1 MRTSLLPLRLALPA
15 LLLLAGAPAEAQED
29 VAVRFGVHPTY
40 SRVVFDWPN
49 PATYTLTREGDA
61 LRITFSRTPALQ
73 GAAQRRLPPMVSRF
87 SAEGDSVVIAL
98 APGARVR
105 DFRLGGRIVL
115 DIQPAEP
122 AAQAAAPTQPAAP
135 ARREATAAQRPVP
148 PAPPPPA
155 PPPPATQAAA
165 APPAR
170 GSALPLPLPPPPPP
184 EFPVATASRERPL
197 PPRPANPAERP
208 TEEALAAPAAPA
220 GAAPPS
226 PQAASPAEVPP
237 RPLPPLQPV
246 PQRQAPISL
255 AAAPHRGTEGP
266 AARLP
271 FGRDTGVAVLRR
283 GDELWVVFDDPRPI
297 DLSALRNDP
306 GFGRAVLTLGPAA
319 ALLRIPA
326 PAPATA
332 RVTPAE
338 RGLIVELLPAGGP
351 AGDTV
356 PAEVLDTPEGRRLLL
371 RAQGPGRAVNV
382 QDPETG
388 EVLLVGT
395 LKSGEVRQPVARA
408 FAEFSLVPTLRGV
421 AVIAQSDH
429 VLMRSQPEGFVLMGG
444 PQLANGLSLSPAQLE
459 APDMLAGHA
468 LTRAFD
474 LPALPHDALA
484 ERVRLLRGEAAAA
497 PPRARSRPRL
507 ALAEAMLALGF
518 GVEAR
523 AVLDVAAAE
532 DPVAGATPR
541 WAALAGAA
549 SLLAGRLE
557 EARPALKDGRL
568 DGTDEITLWRAYL
581 ADQEGE
587 PADATAPL
595 FAASAGLLPSYPD
608 ALRARLGAA
617 AAEAM
622 AEGGEAAAAAALLA
636 RLGDLPSLALARALL
651 EEAQG
656 RIDEALAAYDA
667 LGGSRDRRMRYLAL
681 SRAVELALR
690 EGRIGAP
697 EAAARIEPLLY
708 AWRGDAGERL
718 LRLRAAELRADA
730 GDWVGSLALLRETE
744 AAFPE
749 HLAEIRPRTAAAFL
763 ALFRDGAADQMPPS
777 QAVALFEESADLLPT
792 GTAGDA
798 VVARVAERL
807 IALDLTQRAAAM
819 LTRLMAGQPEGGLDR
834 ARTGLRLGQLLL
846 GDQDA
851 PGALAALAATEAER
865 LPASLASE
873 RLILRARATA
883 ASGDRPA
890 ALAMLRG
897 LPGAAETRVD
907 IAAAHGDW
915 AQATAALAEIAEVQ
929 LPPPGL
935 ALDEPARR
943 LLVRLAAAAALAGDA
958 ATLASLAETRGA
970 QMESGAFSEPFRLL
984 TSDPASGAIDLPR
997 LAAEVQLARGLP
1009 RSIAA
1014 IGGPVRN

>member
-1 MRTSLLPLRLALPA
+1 
-15 LLLLAGAPAEAQED
+15 
-29 VAVRFGVHPTY
+29 
-40 SRVVFDWPN
+40 
-49 PATYTLTREGDA
+49 
-61 LRITFSRTPALQ
+61 
-73 GAAQRRLPPMVSRF
+73 
-87 SAEGDSVVIAL
+87 
-98 APGARVR
+98 
-105 DFRLGGRIVL
+105 
-115 DIQPAEP
+115 
-122 AAQAAAPTQPAAP
+122 
-135 ARREATAAQRPVP
+135 
-148 PAPPPPA
+148 
-155 PPPPATQAAA
+155 
-165 APPAR
+165 
-170 GSALPLPLPPPPPP
+170 
-184 EFPVATASRERPL
+184 
-197 PPRPANPAERP
+197 
-208 TEEALAAPAAPA
+208 
-220 GAAPPS
+220 
-226 PQAASPAEVPP
+226 
-237 RPLPPLQPV
+237 
-246 PQRQAPISL
+246 
-255 AAAPHRGTEGP
+255 
-266 AARLP
+266 
-271 FGRDTGVAVLRR
+271 
-283 GDELWVVFDDPRPI
+283 
-297 DLSALRNDP
+297 
-306 GFGRAVLTLGPAA
+306 
-319 ALLRIPA
+319 
-326 PAPATA
+326 
-332 RVTPAE
+332 
-338 RGLIVELLPAGGP
+338 
-351 AGDTV
+351 
-356 PAEVLDTPEGRRLLL
+356 
-371 RAQGPGRAVNV
+371 
-382 QDPETG
+382 
-388 EVLLVGT
+388 
-395 LKSGEVRQPVARA
+395 
-408 FAEFSLVPTLRGV
+408 
-421 AVIAQSDH
+421 
-429 VLMRSQPEGFVLMGG
+429 MRSQPEGFVLMGG
-444 PQLANGLSLSPAQLE
+444 PQLAGGLSLSPVQLE

-497 PPRARSRPRL
+497 PPRARARPRL

-568 DGTDEITLWRAYL
+568 DGTDEITLWRAFL

-595 FAASAGLLPSYPD
+595 FKASAGLLPSYPD

-622 AEGGEAAAAAALLA
+622 AAGGEAAAAAALLA

-667 LGGSRDRRMRYLAL
+667 LGEARDRRMRYRAL
-681 SRAVELALR
+681 SRGIELGLR
-690 EGRIGAP
+690 EGRLGAP

-708 AWRGDAGERL
+708 AWRGDASERL

-730 GDWVGSLALLRETE
+730 GDWPGALALLRETE
-744 AAFPE
+744 GAFPE

-851 PGALAALAATEAER
+851 AGALAALAATEAER
-865 LPASLASE
+865 LPVSVASE
-873 RLILRARATA
+873 RLILRARALA
-883 ASGDRPA
+883 SSGDRAA

-897 LPGAAETRVD
+897 LPGAAEVRVD
-907 IAAAHGDW
+907 IAAADGNW
-915 AQATAALAEIAEVQ
+915 AEATAALAEIAEAR
-929 LPPPGL
+929 LPPPD
-935 ALDEPARR
+935 ATLDEPARR
-943 LLVRLAAAAALAGDA
+943 LLVRLAAAAALASDT

-970 QMESGAFSEPFRLL
+970 QMASGAFSEPFRLL

-997 LAAEVQLARGLP
+997 LAAEVQLARALP

-1014 IGGPVRN
+1014 IGGPARN

>member
-1 MRTSLLPLRLALPA
+1 MRAPLLPLRLALPA
-15 LLLLAGAPAEAQED
+15 LFLLAGAPAEAQEA
-29 VAVRFGVHPTY
+29 VAVRFGTHPTY
-40 SRVVFDWPN
+40 SRVVFDWQN
-49 PATYTLTREGDA
+49 AADYTLSREGDR
-61 LRITFSRTPALQ
+61 LRITFARTPEFQ
-73 GAAQRRLPPMVSRF
+73 GAAQRRLPPMVSGF

-115 DIQPAEP
+115 DVLPAGEP
-122 AAQAAAPTQPAAP
+122 AQAAAPQQGRPQAEPRQAAP
-135 ARREATAAQRPVP
+135 AAAQASAP
-148 PAPPPPA
+148 PAP
-155 PPPPATQAAA
+155 AAA
-165 APPAR
+165 VRFAAQPLPQ
-170 GSALPLPLPPPPPP
+170 PLPLPPPPPP
-184 EFPVATASRERPL
+184 ELPRAAAAREVPL

-208 TEEALAAPAAPA
+208 REETLAAPAPGATPA
-220 GAAPPS
+220 AAPS
-226 PQAASPAEVPP
+226 VASGEAQP
-237 RPLPPLQPV
+237 RSLPPLQPV

-306 GFGRAVLTLGPAA
+306 AFGRAVLTLGPAA

-332 RVTPAE
+332 RVTPAD

-351 AGDTV
+351 AAETV
-356 PAEVLDTPEGRRLLL
+356 PAEVLDTPSGRRLLL
-371 RAQGPGRAVNV
+371 RAQGPGGAVNV

-388 EVLLVGT
+388 EVLLIGT
-395 LKSGEVRQPVARA
+395 LKAGEVRQPVTRA

-429 VLMRSQPEGFVLMGG
+429 VTMRSQPEGFVLMGG
-444 PQLANGLSLSPAQLE
+444 PQLAGGLSLSPAQLE

-532 DPVAGATPR
+532 DPVVGATPR

-549 SLLAGRLE
+549 SLLAGRLD
-557 EARPALKDGRL
+557 EAKPALKDSRL

-608 ALRARLGAA
+608 ALRARLGSA

-622 AEGGEAAAAAALLA
+622 AAGGEAAAAAALLA

-651 EEAQG
+651 DEAQG
-656 RIDEALAAYDA
+656 RIDEALAAYEA
-667 LGGSRDRRMRYLAL
+667 LGTARDRRMRYRAL
-681 SRAVELALR
+681 SRGMELALR

-708 AWRGDAGERL
+708 AWRGDASERL

-730 GDWVGSLALLRETE
+730 GDWPGALALLRETE

-749 HLAEIRPRTAAAFL
+749 HLAEIRPRTASAFL

-819 LTRLMAGQPEGGLDR
+819 LTRLMASQPEGGLDR
-834 ARTGLRLGQLLL
+834 ARTGLRLGQILL
-846 GDQDA
+846 GDRDA
-851 PGALAALAATEAER
+851 EGALAALAATDAER
-865 LPASLASE
+865 LPASLAAE
-873 RLILRARATA
+873 RLILRARAMA
-883 ASGDRPA
+883 ASGNRAA

-897 LPGAAETRVD
+897 LPGAAEVRVD
-907 IAAAHGDW
+907 IAAAQGDW
-915 AQATAALAEIAEVQ
+915 AETTAALAEIAEAQ
-929 LPPPGL
+929 LPPADA

-943 LLVRLAAAAALAGDA
+943 LLVRLAAAAALAGDT
-958 ATLASLAETRGA
+958 ATLASLAQTRGA
-970 QMESGAFSEPFRLL
+970 QMASGAFSEPFRLL
-984 TSDPASGAIDLPR
+984 TADPVAGAVDLPR
-997 LAAEVQLARGLP
+997 LAAEVQLARALP

-1014 IGGPVRN
+1014 IGGAARN